1 MTVAIDGNTYTG
13 SYRLLDGSVIV
24 YFGWEIRSARYDM
37 DRPETVARW
46 LLLDVC
52 RKAEAKKRKATG
64 SIERPGL
71 A

>member
-1 MTVAIDGNTYTG
+1 M
-13 SYRLLDGSVIV
+13 LDGSVIV
-24 YFGWEIRSARYDM
+24 YFGREIRSARYGM

-52 RKAEAKKRKATG
+52 RKAEAQKRKAAG
-64 SIERPGL
+64 SIQRPGL